1 MEKSLKTIAA
11 NYGLYLGV
19 TLALISVIAYA
30 VNLDLYTQIWFGL
43 SLLVVI
49 IFFGIISVLNTKKAN
64 GGFLSFKNAF
74 TSYFITILIGMVIS
88 TVVSIMIFN
97 IIDPDAAADLQVK
110 VIDAQIARLEAYN
123 VPADVIDQ
131 TMEKMEQQGNMFSI
145 GNVLQSL
152 VFQLIGFSV
161 VGLIVAA
168 VMKKNNPD
176 EA

>member
-1 MEKSLKTIAA
+1 MEKSLKSIAT
-11 NYGLYLGV
+11 NYGLYLGI
-19 TLALISVIAYA
+19 TLALITVVAYA
-30 VNLDLYTQIWFGL
+30 VNLDLYTKIWFGL
-43 SLLVVI
+43 CLMAAI
-49 IFFGIISVLNTKKAN
+49 IVFGIISVVNTKKAN

-74 TSYFITILIGMVIS
+74 TSYFITILIGIVIS
-88 TVVSIMIFN
+88 TIVSLIIFN
-97 IIDPDAAADLQVK
+97 VIDPDAAAELQVK
-110 VIDAQIARLEAYN
+110 VIDSQLARLEAYN
-123 VPADVIDQ
+123 VPTEVIDE
-131 TMEKMEQQGNMFSI
+131 TMKKMEAQGNMFAI

>member
-123 VPADVIDQ
+123 VPVDVIDQ

>member
-1 MEKSLKTIAA
+1 MEKSLKSIAT

-43 SLLVVI
+43 CLLAI
-49 IFFGIISVLNTKKAN
+49 IIVFGIIAVIKIKKTN
-64 GGFLSFKNAF
+64 GGFLSFKYAF
-74 TSYFITILIGMVIS
+74 TAYFITILIGMVIS
-88 TVVSIMIFN
+88 TLVSVIIFN
-97 IIDPDAAADLQVK
+97 FIDPDAAAELQVK
-110 VIDAQIARLEAYN
+110 VMDAQIARLEAYN
-123 VPADVIDQ
+123 VPVDVIDE
-131 TMEKMEQQGNMFSI
+131 TVKKMESQGNMFSI

-176 EA
+176 EV